1 MSPNSVRAGRQKYAL
16 TTGNL
21 ILNENVENLKEKLEI
36 INKNDKIGL
45 KELFRKSLSGQTI
58 SSDSTGNMG
67 LIDMAR
73 KSGSK
78 LVYQFE
84 KINDL
89 YSYYTLTVK
98 VEERVD

>member
-1 MSPNSVRAGRQKYAL
+1 MPVAIIRLKGKVYSL

-21 ILNENVENLKEKLEI
+21 ILNTKVDQLKEKLDTV
-36 INKNDKIGL
+36 NKHDKIGL

-58 SSDSTGNMG
+58 NSESTGNMG
-67 LIDMAR
+67 LIDMAK

-84 KINDL
+84 KLNDL
-89 YSYYTLTVK
+89 YSYYTLRVK
-98 VEERVD
+98 VEDNPD

>member
-1 MSPNSVRAGRQKYAL
+1 
-16 TTGNL
+16 
-21 ILNENVENLKEKLEI
+21 
-36 INKNDKIGL
+36 
-45 KELFRKSLSGQTI
+45 
-58 SSDSTGNMG
+58 MG

-98 VEERVD
+98 VEDRVQLIFTVTECFSIPFMHNFHS